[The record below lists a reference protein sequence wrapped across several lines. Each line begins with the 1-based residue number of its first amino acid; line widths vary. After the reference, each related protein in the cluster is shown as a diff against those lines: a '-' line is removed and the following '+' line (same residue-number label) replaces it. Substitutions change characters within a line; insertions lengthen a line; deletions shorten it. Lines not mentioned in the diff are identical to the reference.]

1 MKGFRIDERGRS
13 YFVGSSGEEPAKPVV
28 KDMKKDINMPFVINI
43 DKNGMLNLVAKTII
57 RKKDFKT
64 TSMELPV

>member
-1 MKGFRIDERGRS
+1 MKR
-13 YFVGSSGEEPAKPVV
+13 
-28 KDMKKDINMPFVINI
+28 DINMPFVINI